1 MYKWR
6 TDNIKKVENCL
17 KLAMEEYKVRKYK
30 EIYKANIDMIRKLVE
45 MCDNIQGV
53 KELYKL
59 EKQFELNGGYYIALV
74 KE

>member
-1 MYKWR
+1 
-6 TDNIKKVENCL
+6 
-17 KLAMEEYKVRKYK
+17 MEEYKVRKYK